1 MTLVVAHRGA
11 SAQAPENTLEA
22 FAQGVTAGADA
33 IELDVHLTADGE
45 LAVVHDSTLD
55 RTTDRTT
62 TVATAT
68 MADLKTADAGWAF
81 PGSAGDYPYRGTG
94 LTVPTLREVLEW
106 LPSGVGLAVEI
117 KATTAAEPVVE
128 TLAGSA
134 VRAAGQVTVMSF
146 QETVIDRVRELA
158 PDLPTG
164 LLLVP
169 GDSFERGMKW
179 VVEHGH
185 AAVFPF
191 DTDLGEDPMANIA
204 LATALNARVGCYV
217 VNDPER
223 MQHLAAAGLWGFVT
237 DVPDVARAAL
247 GPPASSTDAGA
258 AG

>member
-1 MTLVVAHRGA
+1 MTLIVGHRGA

-22 FAQGVTAGADA
+22 FRLGVTAGADA
-33 IELDVHLTADGE
+33 IELDVHLTSDGE
-45 LAVVHDSTLD
+45 LAVVHDATLD

-68 MADLKTADAGWAF
+68 MADIRTADAGWAF
-81 PGSAGDYPYRGTG
+81 PGPNGDYPFRGKG
-94 LTVPTLREVLEW
+94 LTVPTLAEVLAW

-117 KATTAAEPVVE
+117 KAEAAANAVVE

-146 QETVIDRVRELA
+146 QEAAIDRVRQLA

-169 GDSFERGMKW
+169 GDIFERGLKW

-191 DTDLGEDPMANIA
+191 DTDLSEDPMANIA
-204 LATALNARVGCYV
+204 LATSLNARVGCYV
-217 VNDPER
+217 VNEPER

-247 GPPASSTDAGA
+247 GPPAPPADASA
-258 AG
+258 

>member
-22 FAQGVTAGADA
+22 FALAVAQGADA
-33 IELDVHLTADGE
+33 IELDVHLSADGE
-45 LAVVHDSTLD
+45 LAVVHDPTLN

-62 TVATAT
+62 TVATAS

-81 PGSAGDYPYRGTG
+81 PGAAGDYPFRDKGI
-94 LTVPTLREVLEW
+94 TVPTLPEVLDW
-106 LPSGVGLAVEI
+106 LPPGVGLAIEI
-117 KATTAAEPVVE
+117 KATPAADRVVE

-146 QETVIDRVRELA
+146 QEAAIDRVRELA

-191 DTDLGEDPMANIA
+191 DVDLGEDPMANVA
-204 LATALNARVGCYV
+204 LAAALNARVGCYV

-223 MQHLAAAGLWGFVT
+223 MQHLAAARLWGFVT

-247 GPPASSTDAGA
+247 GPPASSSDAGA